1 MIEQLKKQLTSSAI
15 QQRLERLADGAPA
28 SAPLSLRIELGHG
41 ECDWLAQ
48 LPQSLPFWY
57 RSHSQRREFRLGIGQ
72 AMQIGSGGRH
82 RFAALDNAFASL
94 RRNWRHEG
102 KTLAFAGF
110 AFASGDEEPLP
121 NALLAIPGILLESLR
136 GQCSATLSIP
146 AGRRTQAFAEWG
158 QWLEQLPRRMLAQPI
173 DLLPRPAEI
182 LASQA
187 WIARCQCALRAITSG
202 QLDKL
207 VLARSRHLE
216 ARQEIAATAL
226 LEALLAQQPD
236 SLIYAFGNGHQVF
249 LGATPERLIRL
260 QGGRIDADALAGTAW
275 AAEPDLAGAKNRHE
289 QSLVVRAVS
298 AALAPLASTPPAI
311 GETREQAAGQLRH
324 LRSRITAEALPG
336 TTLFDLLAAL
346 HPTPAVGGYPTA
358 AALAW
363 LAEHGEP
370 RHGWYSG
377 GIGYLDQDGDGEF
390 SVALRSALLNGR
402 TALLQAG
409 AGIVAG
415 SDPGSELAET
425 EAKFGTIMG
434 AFAAAGRQS
443 RKVTGT

>member
-1 MIEQLKKQLTSSAI
+1 MIERLKKQLASSAT
-15 QQRLERLADGAPA
+15 QQRLEQLAEGAPA

-41 ECDWLAQ
+41 ERDWLEL
-48 LPQSLPFWY
+48 LPAGQPFWY
-57 RSHSQRREFRLGIGQ
+57 RARAERREFRLGIGH
-72 AMQIGSGGRH
+72 ALQIGSGGRH

-102 KTLAFAGF
+102 SAVAFAGF
-110 AFASGDEEPLP
+110 AFAPGDEGPLP
-121 NALLAIPGILLESLR
+121 NALLAIPGILLESLG

-146 AGRRTQAFAEWG
+146 AGRRAQAIGEWR
-158 QWLEQLPRRMLAQPI
+158 QWLEHLPRRTASQPVE
-173 DLLPRPAEI
+173 LLPRPVAM
-182 LASQA
+182 LADQA
-187 WIARCQCALRAITSG
+187 WIARCQSALRAIAG
-202 QLDKL
+202 GRLDKL
-207 VLARSRHLE
+207 VLARSRQLE
-216 ARQEIAATAL
+216 ARQEMPTAAL
-226 LEALLAQQPD
+226 LEALVTQQAD
-236 SLIYAFGNGHQVF
+236 SLVYAFGNGRQVF

-260 QGGRIDADALAGTAW
+260 QRGRLDADALAGTAW
-275 AAEPDLAGAKNRHE
+275 AAEPELAGAKNRHE
-289 QSLVVRAVS
+289 QALVVSAVG
-298 AALAPLASTPPAI
+298 AALAPLANTPLTI
-311 GETREQAAGQLRH
+311 SGVREQAAGHLRH
-324 LRSRITAEALPG
+324 LRSRITADALPG

-363 LAEHGEP
+363 LGEHGEQ

-377 GIGYLDQDGDGEF
+377 GIGYLDQAGDGEF
-390 SVALRSALLNGR
+390 SVALRSALLDGR

-434 AFAAAGRQS
+434 AFRAAGQQS
-443 RKVTGT
+443 RTVTGT